1 MTQTT
6 RGWER
11 SPASGRTSSTND
23 IPQAFCGQHYG
34 KFATGAPPTGNWN
47 GWLPP
52 QNVKFMEV
60 LMHFKRIHP
69 SRFGMVMRYAIQI
82 HILPFAIRR
91 SVNRRDFLPCVSHP
105 RQSLAKPET
114 EMQTQWQLEDVASVI
129 SCSRNVNHIS
139 YMVLEPFYHLASSWH
154 MLKRIHKQTRVW
166 ATSNSNQFPVMQVWD
181 CSQWLQILYIFTYT
195 YVSTYINS
203 NIDVSHWC
211 IVPSIKSK
219 GSYWTYCIHPTLSP
233 RSRSSNMSRLP
244 PSLECFLKAGHVG
257 GNCLIGTSTDLW
269 VAMNA

>member
-69 SRFGMVMRYAIQI
+69 SRFGMVTRFAIQI

-91 SVNRRDFLPCVSHP
+91 SVNRRVFCRVLATQGNHW
-105 RQSLAKPET
+105 QSLRPKCKRNDSWK
-114 EMQTQWQLEDVASVI
+114 MLSVI
-129 SCSRNVNHIS
+129 SCSRNVNHS
-139 YMVLEPFYHLASSWH
+139 
-154 MLKRIHKQTRVW
+154 T
-166 ATSNSNQFPVMQVWD
+166 
-181 CSQWLQILYIFTYT
+181 TYP
-195 YVSTYINS
+195 I
-203 NIDVSHWC
+203 W
-211 IVPSIKSK
+211 
-219 GSYWTYCIHPTLSP
+219 
-233 RSRSSNMSRLP
+233 
-244 PSLECFLKAGHVG
+244 F
-257 GNCLIGTSTDLW
+257 
-269 VAMNA
+269 